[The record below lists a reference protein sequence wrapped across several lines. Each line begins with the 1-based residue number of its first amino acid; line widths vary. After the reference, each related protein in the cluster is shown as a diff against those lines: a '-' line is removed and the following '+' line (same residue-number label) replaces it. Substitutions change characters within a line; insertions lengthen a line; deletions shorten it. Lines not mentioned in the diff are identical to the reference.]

1 MLRMQTIKV
10 NKSKAEIQLSM
21 HEISVLKQI
30 FNYVR
35 STYKSNNF
43 GQTIGVSKD
52 EANQF
57 MSYFQELKE
66 SINPNSITPS
76 IIMRRNCNI
85 RTEKYD
91 LCFYIRKTDSTG
103 EKLKFLI
110 ALQERYTGKPIIKTA
125 PDIIA
130 TERLREQIYLL
141 SSQTDT
147 QTSVSFLDGAVLV
160 NISNARSNQ
169 SDSVDEPA
177 LTIEFNFQ
185 RGIPVSEQID
195 SSNVPTNFTSTAN
208 SDSIAKFINKVEDF
222 LNNRVNQ

>member
-1 MLRMQTIKV
+1 MEIIKIEV
-10 NKSKAEIQLSM
+10 NRAEINLSEN
-21 HEISVLKQI
+21 EIFALRQA
-30 FNYVR
+30 FYVVYHSR
-35 STYKSNNF
+35 IDNF
-43 GQTIGVSKD
+43 EQTIGIS
-52 EANQF
+52 EQETREL
-57 MSYFQELKE
+57 MLYFQELRE
-66 SINPNSITPS
+66 RINPNSVARTT
-76 IIMRRNCNI
+76 IMKKNCNI

-195 SSNVPTNFTSTAN
+195 SSNVPTSFTSTAN

>member
-1 MLRMQTIKV
+1 MKIIKIDKDEAKIRLSE
-10 NKSKAEIQLSM
+10 NEIFA
-21 HEISVLKQI
+21 IRQI
-30 FNYVR
+30 FSEVCHGI
-35 STYKSNNF
+35 KIDNF
-43 GQTIGVSKD
+43 EQTIGVSKD
-52 EANQF
+52 EAKQF
-57 MSYFQELKE
+57 MSYFQELRE
-66 SINPNSITPS
+66 SINPNNSIAPS
-76 IIMRRNCNI
+76 IIMRKNCNI

-130 TERLREQIYLL
+130 TKRLREQIYSL

-160 NISNARSNQ
+160 NISNAQVIQ

-177 LTIEFNFQ
+177 LTTEFNFQ
-185 RGIPVSEQID
+185 RGIPVSQQTD
-195 SSNVPTNFTSTAN
+195 SSNVPTSFTSTAN
-208 SDSIAKFINKVEDF
+208 SDSIANFINKVEDF
-222 LNNRVNQ
+222 LNNRVNR